1 MSIRNFDQKVYNYR
15 VLRTIMMTFGS
26 FLIAAGPLYA
36 YFVYTQ
42 VGLEGLGDVM
52 FQFISSLLAAPAGIF
67 ICITGKRLKEPI
79 IKETTKDE

>member
-1 MSIRNFDQKVYNYR
+1 MSLKNFDQKVYNYR

-36 YFVYTQ
+36 YFVYSQ
-42 VGLEGLGDVM
+42 VGTDGLGDVM
-52 FQFISSLLAAPAGIF
+52 YQFISSLLAGPAGIF

-79 IKETTKDE
+79 LKDKEENE